1 MTEPKL
7 IDPRN
12 LYHTEKFP
20 KQDQD
25 TPALQQNMILFLIAE
40 KNPMRAVISWK
51 TDVYSSLV
59 AIQGSVVQQ
68 RLHLLEKV
76 QTSLF
81 NSSQEKK
88 KMQKK

>member
-25 TPALQQNMILFLIAE
+25 TPALQNEMRLSLIVGRNLMKARI
-40 KNPMRAVISWK
+40 N
-51 TDVYSSLV
+51 
-59 AIQGSVVQQ
+59 
-68 RLHLLEKV
+68 
-76 QTSLF
+76 
-81 NSSQEKK
+81 
-88 KMQKK
+88 

>member
-25 TPALQQNMILFLIAE
+25 TPALQQNMIPVPDCGEESYEGSNQLENRRVLITGGD
-40 KNPMRAVISWK
+40 S
-51 TDVYSSLV
+51 
-59 AIQGSVVQQ
+59 GSVVQQ

>member
-25 TPALQQNMILFLIAE
+25 TPALQNEMRPNPDCGEESYEGSNQLEDRRVLITGGDSG
-40 KNPMRAVISWK
+40 I
-51 TDVYSSLV
+51 
-59 AIQGSVVQQ
+59 
-68 RLHLLEKV
+68 
-76 QTSLF
+76 
-81 NSSQEKK
+81 
-88 KMQKK
+88 

>member
-12 LYHTEKFP
+12 LYH
-20 KQDQD
+20 
-25 TPALQQNMILFLIAE
+25 AE

>member
-25 TPALQQNMILFLIAE
+25 TPALQQNMIPVPDCGEESYEGNNQLENRRVLITGGDSGIG
-40 KNPMRAVISWK
+40 R
-51 TDVYSSLV
+51 SSDC
-59 AIQGSVVQQ
+59 IC
-68 RLHLLEKV
+68 
-76 QTSLF
+76 
-81 NSSQEKK
+81 
-88 KMQKK
+88 

>member
-25 TPALQQNMILFLIAE
+25 TPALQQNMIPVLIVE
-40 KNPMRAVISWK
+40 KNPMK
-51 TDVYSSLV
+51 
-59 AIQGSVVQQ
+59 AII
-68 RLHLLEKV
+68 
-76 QTSLF
+76 
-81 NSSQEKK
+81 N
-88 KMQKK
+88 